1 MFERILIANRGEV
14 AARVARTCGRIG
26 ADTVALHEPGEEQA
40 AHVQACDEAAPIEV
54 GGHRDPR
61 AIVAAALRARCSAI
75 HPGYGLFDADPSLAS
90 LGAACG
96 LTVIGP
102 PPDAIALYRD
112 RAAVRAAAVEAGLR
126 VLPGSDDVLRSVDEV
141 RWAVAELSYPL
152 VLKPAYGAGEPSA
165 LWVAEDKAALDAHV
179 AAHEEPFAL
188 YLEQHV
194 DRPRHVEILVVGDGK
209 DVAVLGDHECSV
221 RKDHRRVVAEAPAPA
236 IDALHRGAAVRA
248 AMWGAATDLATS
260 FELRGALTLHFILDA
275 AGRFYFLGLRP
286 GLGPEHA
293 LVEMRA
299 EVDLVE
305 AEVRLAAGEALPA
318 EILRAEGTGHAVQAR
333 IEASLDPRDQRPF
346 PGRIEDIRWPPAP
359 AGKVRIEAGIHVGGR
374 ITPEHDPLLATVTT
388 FAPTRHEAV
397 LLLDRIVAETRIG
410 PLVSNLRLVRR
421 ALNHESFR
429 ASQVDEG
436 FLDRG

>member
-26 ADTVALHEPGEEQA
+26 ADTVTLHEPGEEQA
-40 AHVQACDEAAPIEV
+40 AHVQASDESVAIEP
-54 GGHRDPR
+54 GAHRDPK
-61 AIVAAALRARCSAI
+61 AIVAAALAARCTAI
-75 HPGYGLFDADPSLAS
+75 HAGYGLFDGDPALAS
-90 LGAACG
+90 LGARHG
-96 LTVIGP
+96 ITVVGP
-102 PPDAIALYRD
+102 PPDAIVLYRD
-112 RAAVRAAAVEAGLR
+112 RPAVRAAAVAAGLR
-126 VLPGSDDVLRSVDEV
+126 VLPGSEDVHRSREEV
-141 RWAVAELSYPL
+141 RAVAADVGFPV
-152 VLKPAYGAGEPSA
+152 VLKPAYGVGEPAA
-165 LWVAEDKAALDAHV
+165 LAVAETAEALEALLEAADEPLAHYV
-179 AAHEEPFAL
+179 ER
-188 YLEQHV
+188 HV
-194 DRPRHVEILVVGDGK
+194 DRPRHVEIVIVGDGQ
-209 DVAVLGDHECSV
+209 DVVLLGDHECSV

-248 AMWGAATDLATS
+248 AMWGAATDLGLS
-260 FELRGALTLHFILDA
+260 FGLRGVLTLHFILDA

-305 AEVRLAAGEALPA
+305 AEVRLSAGEGIPK
-318 EILRAEGTGHAVQAR
+318 EIQRAEGTGHAVQAR
-333 IEASLDPRDQRPF
+333 IEAALDPRDQRPF
-346 PGRIEDIRWPPAP
+346 PGRVEDVRWPPVP
-359 AGKVRIEAGIHVGGR
+359 AGKVRIEAGVHVGGK
-374 ITPEHDPLLATVTT
+374 ITPEHDPLLATVTS

-397 LLLDRIVAETRIG
+397 LLLDRVVAETRLG

>member
-26 ADTVALHEPGEEQA
+26 ADTVALYEPGEEHA
-40 AHVQACDEAAPIEV
+40 VHVQACDEAVAIEP
-54 GGHRDPR
+54 GTYRDPV
-61 AIVAAALRARCSAI
+61 AIVAAALAARCTAI
-75 HPGYGLFDADPSLAS
+75 HPGGLFDADPSLAS
-90 LGAACG
+90 LGARHGIA
-96 LTVIGP
+96 VVGP
-102 PPDAIALYRD
+102 SPDAIALYRD
-112 RAAVRAAAVEAGLR
+112 RPAVRAAAIEAGLR
-126 VLPGSDDVLRSVDEV
+126 VLAGSDDVLRSADEV
-141 RWAVAELSYPL
+141 RAAAAELSYPM
-152 VLKPAYGAGEPSA
+152 VLKPAYGAGEPA
-165 LWVAEDKAALDAHV
+165 TLDVAEDADALERLLSS
-179 AAHEEPFAL
+179 HEEPLAL
-188 YLEQHV
+188 YLEEHV
-194 DRPRHVEILVVGDGK
+194 DRPRHVEIVIVGDGK
-209 DVAVLGDHECSV
+209 DVALLGDHECSV

-248 AMWGAATDLATS
+248 AMWGAATDLAT
-260 FELRGALTLHFILDA
+260 FFGLRGALTLHFLLDA

-286 GLGPEHA
+286 GLGTEHA
-293 LVEMRA
+293 LIEMRA

-305 AEVRLAAGEALPA
+305 AEVRLAAGEALPD
-318 EILRAEGTGHAVQAR
+318 ELLRAEATGHAVQAR
-333 IEASLDPRDQRPF
+333 IEAALDPRDQRPF
-346 PGRIEDIRWPPAP
+346 PGRVEDIRWPPAP
-359 AGKVRIEAGIHVGGR
+359 AGKVRIEVGVHVGGR

-397 LLLDRIVAETRIG
+397 LLLDRVVAETRIG